1 MQKRNSH
8 ETSQETKVVRAFG
21 CCAGAILA
29 LAAAGAFLL
38 SFDVNLAG
46 LDISSMAAVV
56 SSIATALLINSGDE

>member
-1 MQKRNSH
+1 MKPVKKLKYARL
-8 ETSQETKVVRAFG
+8 VV
-21 CCAGAILA
+21 AGAILA